1 MSRYSNHQNK
11 LIAAILIISLCF
23 SSLIGSTLA
32 LFTSNLKDGTIGI
45 VTTSGDVE
53 VAIVDAQTGKSLVG
67 ESLQFMTTSD
77 RKQIYFEPGA
87 SFYTQGFKVEN
98 VGDIPVNF
106 HLSVSRDDN
115 YDYTEFDKA
124 FDVWI
129 STSITDTSA
138 AEPIKNFVGRLEVG
152 QKTDTV
158 YYLFIKMKETAG
170 NEFQD
175 QEYSGIGVT
184 VYAVQGNVNLWE

>member
-1 MSRYSNHQNK
+1 MSRYTNNQHK

-32 LFTSNLKDGTIGI
+32 LFTSNLEDGTIGI

-53 VAIVDAQTGKSLVG
+53 VAIVDALTGKSLVG

-106 HLSVSRDDN
+106 HLSVSRDDD

>member
-1 MSRYSNHQNK
+1 MPSYTESKNK
-11 LIAAILIISLCF
+11 LIAAVLVISLCF
-23 SSLIGSTLA
+23 SSLIGSTFA
-32 LFTSNLKDGTIGI
+32 LFTSNLEDGTIGV

-53 VAIVDAQTGKSLVG
+53 VAIVDAATG
-67 ESLQFMTTSD
+67 ESLIGESLEFMTTSD
-77 RKQIYFEPGA
+77 RKEVYFAPGVT
-87 SFYTQGFKVEN
+87 FFTQGFKVEN
-98 VGDIPVNF
+98 KGNIPINF
-106 HLSVSRDDN
+106 HLSVSRDNN

-138 AEPIKNFVGRLEVG
+138 AEPIKNFVGHLGVG

-170 NEFQD
+170 NEFQK

-184 VYAVQGNVNLWE
+184 VYAVQGNVKLWE

>member
-1 MSRYSNHQNK
+1 
-11 LIAAILIISLCF
+11 LVISLCF

-32 LFTSNLKDGTIGI
+32 LFTSNLEDGTIG
-45 VTTSGDVE
+45 VVATSGDVE
-53 VAIVDAQTGKSLVG
+53 VAIVDGATG
-67 ESLQFMTTSD
+67 ESLIGESLGFMTTSD
-77 RKQIYFEPGA
+77 QKQVYFAPGKT
-87 SFYTQGFKVEN
+87 FFTQGFKVEN

-106 HLSVSRDDN
+106 HLSVSRDNN

-170 NEFQD
+170 NEFQK

-184 VYAVQGNVNLWE
+184 VYAVQGNVKLWE